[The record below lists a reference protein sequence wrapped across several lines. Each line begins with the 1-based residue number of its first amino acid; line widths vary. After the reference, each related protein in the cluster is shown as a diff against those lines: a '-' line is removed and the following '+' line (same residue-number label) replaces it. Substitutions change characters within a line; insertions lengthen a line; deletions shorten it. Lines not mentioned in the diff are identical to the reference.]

1 MRGAVV
7 FILLFLLLLGGTP
20 AASGPEQGT
29 SLPRPDAVVRPRVFV
44 SHEPVPRG
52 QVFEVAVVG
61 EILEG
66 FHINAHKVLQDYLIP
81 TALTPE
87 LPKGIRLV
95 AMQYPEGVRRK
106 FAFASEEMAVYEGK
120 VTLRMKLQA
129 TSEAPLGKLRV
140 PVELRYQACNDTTC
154 LPPVRIP
161 LQAEFVVAPEGAAFK
176 SAHPQIFGD
185 TRLP

>member
-1 MRGAVV
+1 MRGGV
-7 FILLFLLLLGGTP
+7 LFLLSSLLLVGIAP
-20 AASGPEQGT
+20 AASGPGQGT
-29 SLPRPDAVVRPRVFV
+29 PLPRPDAVVRPRVFV

-52 QVFEVAVVG
+52 QVFEVAIVG
-61 EILEG
+61 EVLEG

-81 TALTPE
+81 TVLTPE

-95 AMQYPEGVRRK
+95 EMHYPEGVRRK

-129 TSEAPLGKLRV
+129 TSEAPLGKLSV

-161 LQAEFVVAPEGAAFK
+161 LKAEFVVAREGAAFK
-176 SAHPQIFGD
+176 KTHPQIFGD